1 MLKDKKHPQQLEM
14 DVDDQTASATGTTDS
29 ESLDDG
35 EFIVE
40 NVMEKRFANDGRAY
54 YYVKWLGY
62 GP

>member
-1 MLKDKKHPQQLEM
+1 M
-14 DVDDQTASATGTTDS
+14 DVDDQKASATGTTDS
-29 ESLDDG
+29 ESLDEG

-40 NVMEKRFANDGRAY
+40 NVVDKRLTNDGRAY